1 MERIE
6 HEAEQVALRALEDY
20 YRAGRPPWDTEITP
34 PELVAE
40 AGGPG
45 ERPPGRAL
53 ELGCGTGTN
62 AIYLA
67 RLGWEVTAVDVID
80 IAIGR
85 ARAKAANAG
94 LPVRLVH
101 GDATR
106 LPELGVT
113 GPYDLFFDLSCYTG
127 IPVHRRDAY
136 AAGVT
141 AAAAPGARMLMFG
154 YGPGALDTEYPGIFP
169 GVTADELSERFTGWE
184 LADVVPGTN
193 AIPTYWFTL
202 RYTGPA

>member
-1 MERIE
+1 MERTE
-6 HEAEQVALRALEDY
+6 REAEQVALRALEDY

-40 AGGPG
+40 ASGPG
-45 ERPPGRAL
+45 ARPPGRAL

-80 IAIGR
+80 IAIDR

-106 LPELGVT
+106 LADLGVT

-127 IPVHRRDAY
+127 IPAHRRDAY

-141 AAAAPGARMLMFG
+141 AAAAPGARMLMFV
-154 YGPGALDTEYPGIFP
+154 YGPGALDTEYPGVFP
-169 GVTADELSERFTGWE
+169 GVTAEEVSERFTGWE
-184 LADVVPGTN
+184 LAEVVPGTN

-202 RYTGPA
+202 QYAGTV